1 MYLDQYVIEQV
12 CKLISKWI
20 NYSVE
25 PIPVSVNL
33 SSLDLSNPRF
43 ADMMNSMADMY
54 KVPTKFINFEINE
67 DIVFENKKYIK
78 RTIADLKKYGFSVS
92 LDNFG
97 KDYSS
102 VNLLNEFTFD
112 NVKFNMNFIK
122 TLILSDRGRNILKD
136 MKTLINSVYAKAV
149 AMGIETDTELDYMKM
164 MEFDYMQGFIHARP
178 MCIVDFE
185 AFVFKKRIGNDEDIC
200 ND

>member
-1 MYLDQYVIEQV
+1 
-12 CKLISKWI
+12 
-20 NYSVE
+20 
-25 PIPVSVNL
+25 
-33 SSLDLSNPRF
+33 
-43 ADMMNSMADMY
+43 
-54 KVPTKFINFEINE
+54 
-67 DIVFENKKYIK
+67 
-78 RTIADLKKYGFSVS
+78 
-92 LDNFG
+92 
-97 KDYSS
+97 
-102 VNLLNEFTFD
+102 
-112 NVKFNMNFIK
+112 MNFIK

-185 AFVFKKRIGNDEDIC
+185 AFVFKKRIGNHEDIC

>member
-1 MYLDQYVIEQV
+1 MTL
-12 CKLISKWI
+12 
-20 NYSVE
+20 N
-25 PIPVSVNL
+25 
-33 SSLDLSNPRF
+33 
-43 ADMMNSMADMY
+43 
-54 KVPTKFINFEINE
+54 KVPAKFINFEINE

-185 AFVFKKRIGNDEDIC
+185 AFVFKKRIGNHEDIC